1 MNLWPRP
8 VALRLG
14 TGGAGLR
21 IGPDPRHAALDCP
34 SVVTVRLC
42 PPPDAGQE
50 EAEEKLLE
58 AQNVSF
64 SHRLVA
70 LSLESS
76 PSGTGGE
83 GPGEGDGVLCA

>member
-1 MNLWPRP
+1 M
-8 VALRLG
+8 
-14 TGGAGLR
+14 
-21 IGPDPRHAALDCP
+21 
-34 SVVTVRLC
+34 VTVRLC

-83 GPGEGDGVLCA
+83 GPGEGDGVLCARPSRHRCLLKWEPPGRPAREALQAGPAG